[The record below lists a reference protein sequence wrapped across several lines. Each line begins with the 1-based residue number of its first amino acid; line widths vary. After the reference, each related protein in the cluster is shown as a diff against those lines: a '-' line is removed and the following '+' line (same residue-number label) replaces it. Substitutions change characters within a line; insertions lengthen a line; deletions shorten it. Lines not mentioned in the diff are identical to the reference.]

1 MLRLLIFSLLGRQNP
16 AAWSNW
22 FAIVDYKHDLNALS
36 FPNLRI
42 RPLNF
47 YLQFKILAEKLT
59 ELKEVTEQTS
69 TEAATQGEFG
79 ACVYDSAIKP
89 RKLLKKQRM

>member
-47 YLQFKILAEKLT
+47 YLQFKILAENLT

-69 TEAATQGEFG
+69 TEAATQGELG